1 MLKEIQINVAQ
12 AWLATGAITLTETGE
27 ENSYYVN
34 EFGHRFFCKN
44 YPEEASR
51 TVLDEILDSF

>member
-1 MLKEIQINVAQ
+1 MEKLKEIQIKVAQ
-12 AWLATGAITLTETGE
+12 AWLATGAITLVETGE

-44 YPEEASR
+44 YP
-51 TVLDEILDSF
+51 

>member
-1 MLKEIQINVAQ
+1 MTAPFGGPAEHTMLREIGINVAQ
-12 AWLATGAITLTETGE
+12 AWLATGAITLVETGE

-44 YPEEASR
+44 YP
-51 TVLDEILDSF
+51 

>member
-1 MLKEIQINVAQ
+1 MGKLREIGINVAR
-12 AWLATGAITLTETGE
+12 AWLATGAITLVETGE

-44 YPEEASR
+44 YP
-51 TVLDEILDSF
+51 

>member
-1 MLKEIQINVAQ
+1 MLREIGINVAQ
-12 AWLATGAITLTETGE
+12 AWLAAGAITLVETGE

-44 YPEEASR
+44 YP
-51 TVLDEILDSF
+51 

>member
-1 MLKEIQINVAQ
+1 MLKEIGVNVAQ
-12 AWLATGAITLTETGE
+12 AWLTAGAITLVETGE

-44 YPEEASR
+44 YP
-51 TVLDEILDSF
+51 